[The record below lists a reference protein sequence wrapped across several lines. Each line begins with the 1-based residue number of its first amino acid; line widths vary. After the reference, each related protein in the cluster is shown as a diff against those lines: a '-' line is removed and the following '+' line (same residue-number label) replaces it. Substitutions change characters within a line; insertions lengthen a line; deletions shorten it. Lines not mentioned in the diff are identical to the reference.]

1 MEEVVFCFLCEFP
14 AICIYVTQSLVSAMK
29 IIRTTHMQWAVQ
41 SCLLIAS
48 SVVQVDSVFWRL
60 ETWVAESDIDFF
72 FFFLGPCPQHMEVPG
87 LGV

>member
-1 MEEVVFCFLCEFP
+1 
-14 AICIYVTQSLVSAMK
+14 
-29 IIRTTHMQWAVQ
+29 MQWAVQ